1 MIGLVFAQLA
11 ARWGQALTLFVLS
24 VAATVAAVSVPAF
37 AVAIDQAAVDNER
50 ATADSSE
57 FVVSVSTLSTQP
69 PAPEDEGT
77 TEGSEDLTAYADA
90 RSMLGGFIPLTTV
103 QIQVQ
108 GLNRAQP
115 SGEAYS
121 LLARDGFCRYVT
133 FSAGR
138 CPVGNREAALP
149 AGLAKEMRLHAGDQ
163 VVLTPVRR
171 TQESLEPDGPP
182 VAITFVGVFKPKDPD
197 ASYWV
202 PQDPLGRLDLPKL
215 FTNRTT
221 VETLVHGH
229 ETVWIDAILPPQLLT
244 PERIPRLRD
253 QLAAAEHRLT
263 QEDAFSA
270 GPLTSLPSLLD
281 RIDKHGELARALL
294 PIAAAPLIALCWFVI
309 HLAVGH
315 GMWGRRLEVGAVVL
329 RGAKWPTRAVTVAA
343 ESLLPLLAGV
353 PVGLVLTGPLVGW
366 TGPGDGSAVGID
378 RAQLLAA
385 ALAAGGT
392 VLAGLL
398 ALRRELAGPVGRLL
412 RQVAPRSRRIAVAA
426 MEVLAIALGIVVVIE
441 LRSLDGELVGV
452 MVAAP
457 VLIIL
462 AVAMLASLAVRPLLD
477 LLGRWTLRRGRIGPA
492 VAALYLAR
500 RPAASVRLLVVLVL
514 VFGTLGFAATATD
527 VAAQGRKAEAQ
538 QLLGAA
544 RVLEVQPVGRQE
556 FLRAVRTADPS
567 ERHAMAV
574 VPART
579 TGDDPALLAVDSTR
593 LANVALWS
601 ERYGATGLQ
610 QAATVLR
617 PPARKPTV
625 LRDGELTATLRPDPF
640 TKDKTLTVSLQLV
653 SQAGD
658 RVIASFGPVTAD
670 QRTYRAEV
678 RGCVG
683 QCRLTSVTATSTD
696 EDVDRFGVTFGSL
709 TQAGRPVMTTQQL
722 ADDSRW
728 RPPEG
733 SLVTEQL
740 WSNGTADGL
749 LLSQPSPWPDEEYEL
764 LAARRAVS
772 PARGHRRPDPRQAAG
787 QHRLPTDQVCPEGQ
801 PAGPART
808 RRERCVGRSGVRRAA
823 HPGARQRRLPA
834 GLAERGRAGRGGRQA
849 ARRGPGDHRRPYG
862 REHPELDR
870 QVRCR
875 HGVAVLPARRRGDGS
890 RRARRAGPHR
900 RGRPAYVEPG
910 HAGAASTRDKGT
922 YDHDRRPLVVRRH
935 RGDQCRDGRACRRR
949 RMVRGRWA
957 AAGRRG
963 RLAAD
968 DLATMVVRPGV
979 GDPGRG
985 RTGRSGR
992 GRRVVAAA
1000 GHSRTRGGEWLMGLA
1015 VACRRVVHIYRV
1027 EGSVTWWRCPVSTCR

>member
-1 MIGLVFAQLA
+1 M
-11 ARWGQALTLFVLS
+11 
-24 VAATVAAVSVPAF
+24 
-37 AVAIDQAAVDNER
+37 
-50 ATADSSE
+50 
-57 FVVSVSTLSTQP
+57 
-69 PAPEDEGT
+69 
-77 TEGSEDLTAYADA
+77 
-90 RSMLGGFIPLTTV
+90 
-103 QIQVQ
+103 
-108 GLNRAQP
+108 
-115 SGEAYS
+115 
-121 LLARDGFCRYVT
+121 
-133 FSAGR
+133 
-138 CPVGNREAALP
+138 
-149 AGLAKEMRLHAGDQ
+149 
-163 VVLTPVRR
+163 
-171 TQESLEPDGPP
+171 
-182 VAITFVGVFKPKDPD
+182 
-197 ASYWV
+197 
-202 PQDPLGRLDLPKL
+202 
-215 FTNRTT
+215 
-221 VETLVHGH
+221 HGH

-610 QAATVLR
+610 QAASVLR

-764 LAARRAVS
+764 LALDVPYPLPAVTAGRIPGKLLANIDFQPIKFAQKASLQGLPGLGASGALVDLEYAERLTREPGSAGSPQVWLSADAPDAVVDKLRDEGLVIIGDRTVGSIQSSIDKSGAAMALQSYQLGAGVTVLVGLGALALIVVVDRRTWSPGMRALRAQGTRERTTTTAALWSYGGIVVTSAVTGALAAAAAWFAAGGQLPVGVDAS
-772 PARGHRRPDPRQAAG
+772 LLTTWPRWSYVLASEILVVGVLVAAVGAGAWWQRQVIRGHEEA
-787 QHRLPTDQVCPEGQ
+787 
-801 PAGPART
+801 
-808 RRERCVGRSGVRRAA
+808 SG
-823 HPGARQRRLPA
+823 
-834 GLAERGRAGRGGRQA
+834 
-849 ARRGPGDHRRPYG
+849 
-862 REHPELDR
+862 
-870 QVRCR
+870 
-875 HGVAVLPARRRGDGS
+875 
-890 RRARRAGPHR
+890 
-900 RGRPAYVEPG
+900 
-910 HAGAASTRDKGT
+910 
-922 YDHDRRPLVVRRH
+922 
-935 RGDQCRDGRACRRR
+935 
-949 RMVRGRWA
+949 
-957 AAGRRG
+957 
-963 RLAAD
+963 
-968 DLATMVVRPGV
+968 
-979 GDPGRG
+979 
-985 RTGRSGR
+985 
-992 GRRVVAAA
+992 
-1000 GHSRTRGGEWLMGLA
+1000 
-1015 VACRRVVHIYRV
+1015 
-1027 EGSVTWWRCPVSTCR
+1027 